1 MRSKDALNAHFV
13 TFSSIS
19 AFNISSG
26 SVSPQA
32 RSVTQTSP
40 PSTEYPKS
48 KISNLSTNKCE
59 DCGSIIVHKT
69 DKWLLSKKE
78 IIEQGFDI

>member
-26 SVSPQA
+26 IVPPQA
-32 RSVTQTSP
+32 RSITQTSP
-40 PSTEYPKS
+40 PSTE
-48 KISNLSTNKCE
+48 
-59 DCGSIIVHKT
+59 
-69 DKWLLSKKE
+69 
-78 IIEQGFDI
+78 